1 MRNFNNIILIG
12 YRGTGK
18 SVVAKELEA
27 KTGRRSISID
37 QKIENEFGSINNI
50 VKNSGWDKFRQIETE
65 MIMSI
70 DLENGIVDCGGGIIE
85 KSENIKMLKSKGTI
99 FWLKASLSVIEK
111 RLIDKTNRPALT
123 AKGDFLQEIADIL
136 KKRKPLYKSAAD
148 FEIDTDEKTPKEIA
162 AEIVTLVE

>member
-1 MRNFNNIILIG
+1 MRNFDNIILIG

-50 VKNSGWDKFRQIETE
+50 VKKSGWKKFRQIETE
-65 MIMSI
+65 MIMAI
-70 DLENGIVDCGGGIIE
+70 DLENGIIDCGGGVVE
-85 KSENIKMLKSKGTI
+85 KFENIKMLKSKGMI